1 MALETWNFDS
11 SHPGIAKVRGQFA
24 RWGGSIAVAG
34 GHRVDLEIDIEA
46 VRQAEAKT
54 A

>member
-1 MALETWNFDS
+1 MSLETWNIDS
-11 SHPGIAKVRGQFA
+11 SHLVIAKVRGQFA
-24 RWGGSIAVAG
+24 RWSGSIAIEG